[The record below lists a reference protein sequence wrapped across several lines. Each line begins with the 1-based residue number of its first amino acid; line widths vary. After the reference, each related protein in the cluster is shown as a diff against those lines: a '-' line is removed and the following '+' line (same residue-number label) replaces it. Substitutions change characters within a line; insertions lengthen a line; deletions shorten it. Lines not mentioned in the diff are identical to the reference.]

1 MRRIGL
7 AASALALCFCLSM
20 VGCGSDN
27 SVSDIQ
33 ESPEAKAANNN
44 GMGGMADFMKTKGQ
58 AKKK

>member
-7 AASALALCFCLSM
+7 AASALALVLSLSL

-33 ESPEAKAANNN
+33 ESPEAKKANTN
-44 GMGGMADFMKTKGQ
+44 GMGSMADYMKTKGQ
-58 AKKK
+58 TKK